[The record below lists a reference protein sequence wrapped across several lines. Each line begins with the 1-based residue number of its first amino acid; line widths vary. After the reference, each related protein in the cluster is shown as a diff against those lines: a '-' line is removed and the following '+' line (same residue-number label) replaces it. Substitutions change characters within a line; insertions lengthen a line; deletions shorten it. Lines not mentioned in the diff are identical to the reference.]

1 MVSKAEVAE
10 IVRTTLVGAD
20 VTYEVVGLDTFIVT
34 LPGTKKRTITC
45 SLSLGDYSLVVN
57 AFVMRA
63 PDENQVAVYKYL
75 LEQNSR
81 TYGVHF
87 SLNSHGDIFLIG
99 RLPLGAVNPTEVD
112 RLLGAV
118 MEYSES
124 HFDQLLELGFAGAI
138 RREWAW
144 RIERGES
151 LENLAAFKHLIT
163 GVNG

>member
-1 MVSKAEVAE
+1 MSNKAEVVE
-10 IVRTTLVGAD
+10 IVRATLEEED
-20 VTYEVVGLDTFIVT
+20 LPFEVVGNETFVVT
-34 LPGTKKRTITC
+34 LPGAKKRTIAC

-87 SLNSHGDIFLIG
+87 SLNSLGDIFLVG
-99 RLPLGAVNPTEVD
+99 RLPLGAVNSVEID
-112 RLLGAV
+112 RILGAV
-118 MEYSES
+118 LEYSES
-124 HFDQLLELGFAGAI
+124 HFDQLLELGFASAI

-151 LENLAAFKHLIT
+151 LENLAAFKHLIA
-163 GVNG
+163 GANE

>member
-1 MVSKAEVAE
+1 MSDKAQIAE
-10 IVRTTLVGAD
+10 IVRTTLVEAD
-20 VTYEVVGLDTFIVT
+20 LPYEESSSNTFVVTM
-34 LPGTKKRTITC
+34 PGTKKRTITC

-63 PDENQVAVYKYL
+63 PDENQTSVYRYL

-81 TYGVHF
+81 AYGVHF
-87 SLNSHGDIFLIG
+87 SLNSLGDIFLVG
-99 RLPLGAVNPTEVD
+99 RLPLGAVNALELD
-112 RLLGAV
+112 RLLGSV
-118 MEYSES
+118 LEYSES
-124 HFDQLLELGFAGAI
+124 HFDQLLELGFASAI

-151 LENLAAFKHLIT
+151 LENLAAFKHLID

>member
-1 MVSKAEVAE
+1 MSNKAQIAE
-10 IVRTTLVGAD
+10 IVRATLVDA
-20 VTYEVVGLDTFIVT
+20 EVPFEESGSDTFVVT

-45 SLSLGDYSLVVN
+45 SLSIGDYSLVVN

-63 PDENQVAVYKYL
+63 PDENEGAVYKYL

-87 SLNSHGDIFLIG
+87 SLNSQGDIFLVG
-99 RLPLGAVNPTEVD
+99 RLPLGAVNPAEVD

-118 MEYSES
+118 MEFSES
-124 HFDQLLELGFAGAI
+124 HFDQLLELGFASAI

-163 GVNG
+163 GANG